1 MQYFKS
7 GYTANPQGVPEG
19 ELEDVTVDK
28 YHKDSEGNIL
38 EDEYTPKYP
47 GGYPAQVTFDMIPE
61 AKDDGWVPLQVF
73 VPVMEE
79 LGLADNNPGMK
90 TQQIYGKDIWLA
102 GGADLISLLRDN
114 GLIDEMIITYTPEVF
129 EKGIALFSEA
139 PEKSGWVQIENK
151 EFDSSMIR
159 KIYRCLGG

>member
-1 MQYFKS
+1 MSDAAVNHDAKLTVSGSDCYLTLEFKGIRYLGRFGYLQTLQYFKS

-61 AKDDGWVPLQVF
+61 AKDDGWVPLQIF
-73 VPVMEE
+73 
-79 LGLADNNPGMK
+79 K
-90 TQQIYGKDIWLA
+90 
-102 GGADLISLLRDN
+102 
-114 GLIDEMIITYTPEVF
+114 
-129 EKGIALFSEA
+129 
-139 PEKSGWVQIENK
+139 
-151 EFDSSMIR
+151 
-159 KIYRCLGG
+159 